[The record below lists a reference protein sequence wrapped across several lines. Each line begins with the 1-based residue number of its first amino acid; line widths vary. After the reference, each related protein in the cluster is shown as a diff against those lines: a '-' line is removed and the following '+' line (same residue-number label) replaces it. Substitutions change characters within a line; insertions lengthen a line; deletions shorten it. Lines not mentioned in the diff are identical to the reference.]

1 MKTLK
6 TFENFTN
13 EKKDNKVGDQAIGL
27 DIKNEISK
35 LIDGDGGTLDLGVVG
50 EVSDVTIKNL
60 KQTYKKA
67 TIKVVDDHYIL
78 TI

>member
-50 EVSDVTIKNL
+50 EVSDVTISNISSFFFKSS
-60 KQTYKKA
+60 
-67 TIKVVDDHYIL
+67 
-78 TI
+78 